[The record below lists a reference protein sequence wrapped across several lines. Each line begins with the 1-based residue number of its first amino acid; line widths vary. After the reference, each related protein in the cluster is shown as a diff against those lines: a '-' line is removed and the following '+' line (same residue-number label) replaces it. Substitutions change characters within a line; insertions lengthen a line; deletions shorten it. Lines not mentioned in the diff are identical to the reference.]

1 MLDVFL
7 NYLVGGAYKI
17 LTSYEAD
24 NGGDKYFSYLDSLS
38 SDVMGAFR
46 TFPELGSN
54 KHYIKAANLINFL
67 RGEPVAHYR
76 CRRLTFEIISEID
89 LARAERGGEPR

>member
-7 NYLVGGAYKI
+7 DYLIDGAYKI

-54 KHYIKAANLINFL
+54 KHYIKATNLINFL
-67 RGEPVAHYR
+67 RGEQVGHYR
-76 CRRLTFEIISEID
+76 CRRLTFEIISEVE
-89 LARAERGGEPR
+89 LAKVDCGGEPR